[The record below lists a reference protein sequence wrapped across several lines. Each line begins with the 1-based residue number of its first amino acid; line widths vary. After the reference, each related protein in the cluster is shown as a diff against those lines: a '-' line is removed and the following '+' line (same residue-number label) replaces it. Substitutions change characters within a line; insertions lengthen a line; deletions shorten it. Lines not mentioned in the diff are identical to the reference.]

1 MTAPVLFVC
10 PLAWRSPVLQNF
22 TAWRSPV
29 LQNFTAW
36 RPPRLRSVLS
46 GYPHCPAG
54 QVESRW
60 KARSLCVR
68 PKSSRCRQQKAALAS
83 SSTPRALEG
92 SQELT
97 GAVVKWRVSLEMGQS
112 QGSCS
117 QWGSHES
124 IWNGP
129 LSDPARRMNL
139 NPLSSGFHF
148 SF

>member
-1 MTAPVLFVC
+1 MTAPMLLVC
-10 PLAWRSPVLQNF
+10 PLAWRSPL
-22 TAWRSPV
+22 

-46 GYPHCPAG
+46 GSPHCTAG

-60 KARSLCVR
+60 KALSLRVHPKSLCC
-68 PKSSRCRQQKAALAS
+68 KQQKAALAS

-97 GAVVKWRVSLEMGQS
+97 GAVGKQRVSLETGQS
-112 QGSCS
+112 QGSCN

-129 LSDPARRMNL
+129 LSDPCQEDEPEPFVL
-139 NPLSSGFHF
+139 WISLQFLK
-148 SF
+148 